1 MQEDSLFPVG
11 RVAGPDDVVDREP
24 FIDLIVHELISGQS
38 VMIAGPRRIGKTSVA
53 YEILRRLE
61 QKGCLTADMD
71 LFFISSMEEFAT
83 RLFAKIAE
91 HRWGPFRVVER
102 TWKGFL
108 DVLQNTMVRRHVG
121 DLEIEVTLPL
131 RRDAKPEAILEAAFA
146 MAESIAAKKGKRFV
160 ILFDEFQDVDRLG
173 GADLIRR
180 LRSIFQRQQHCTYLF
195 LGSRPTMLKTLFS
208 NRRQAFYRFAVQND
222 LPPVPDAAWR
232 KYLVA
237 KFSSVGMEITPAALD
252 LILNETGGHPYGV
265 MQVAN
270 AAYVRATISGQK
282 LINAELVSIVLNGI
296 LRQLHDTYAEQWA
309 EITELKHL
317 AEVAVAIAEGNRPY
331 SIEMHRTQVSRSL
344 DMLQRMAIIER
355 TGRGEYRFVEPLFAR
370 WLLEQTR

>member
-1 MQEDSLFPVG
+1 
-11 RVAGPDDVVDREP
+11 AGPDDVVDREP

-131 RRDAKPEAILEAAFA
+131 RRDAKPEAILEAAF
-146 MAESIAAKKGKRFV
+146 
-160 ILFDEFQDVDRLG
+160 
-173 GADLIRR
+173 
-180 LRSIFQRQQHCTYLF
+180 
-195 LGSRPTMLKTLFS
+195 
-208 NRRQAFYRFAVQND
+208 
-222 LPPVPDAAWR
+222 
-232 KYLVA
+232 
-237 KFSSVGMEITPAALD
+237 
-252 LILNETGGHPYGV
+252 
-265 MQVAN
+265 
-270 AAYVRATISGQK
+270 
-282 LINAELVSIVLNGI
+282 
-296 LRQLHDTYAEQWA
+296 
-309 EITELKHL
+309 
-317 AEVAVAIAEGNRPY
+317 
-331 SIEMHRTQVSRSL
+331 
-344 DMLQRMAIIER
+344 
-355 TGRGEYRFVEPLFAR
+355 
-370 WLLEQTR
+370 